1 MHDNDKLTLFENPKV
16 EQTEMSSKCLYC
28 IINLIQSH
36 KEFHVQKKLIK
47 ENNINLVTVGFAFIG
62 NMIKG
67 DEFFVQDSLDKY
79 YSTCNLLF
87 ESQNFPIGAKFIS
100 NGETL

>member
-1 MHDNDKLTLFENPKV
+1 MLDNDKLALFENPKV

-28 IINLIQSH
+28 ITNLIQSH
-36 KEFHVQKKLIK
+36 MEFHVQKKLIK
-47 ENNINLVTVGFAFIG
+47 KNNINLVTVGFAFIG
-62 NMIKG
+62 KMIRA
-67 DEFFVQDSLDKY
+67 DEFFVQDNLDNY

-87 ESQNFPIGAKFIS
+87 ESQKFPVGTKFIS